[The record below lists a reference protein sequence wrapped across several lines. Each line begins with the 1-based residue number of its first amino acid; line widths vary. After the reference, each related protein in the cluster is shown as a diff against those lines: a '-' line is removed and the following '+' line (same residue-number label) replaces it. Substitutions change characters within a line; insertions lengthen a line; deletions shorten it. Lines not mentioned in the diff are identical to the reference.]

1 MLYQGQAE
9 TIPRIKQTAMIEAMP
24 PDVLA
29 SLPSPRIL
37 NTHFHFRNLPLDMI
51 QRKVKIVSYTG
62 KPIGWSAVAKF
73 GER

>member
-29 SLPSPRIL
+29 SLSSPRIL

-51 QRKVKIVSYTG
+51 QRKVKI
-62 KPIGWSAVAKF
+62 ILLH
-73 GER
+73 R